1 MPDDSVAMSATPTR
15 SSAYF

>member
-1 MPDDSVAMSATPTR
+1 MPDDSVAVSATPTR